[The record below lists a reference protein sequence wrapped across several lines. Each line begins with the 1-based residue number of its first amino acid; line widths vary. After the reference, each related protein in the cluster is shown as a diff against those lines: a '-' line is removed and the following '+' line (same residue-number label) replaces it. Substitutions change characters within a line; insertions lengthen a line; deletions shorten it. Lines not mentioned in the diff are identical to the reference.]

1 MPQTKN
7 QTRNRDGQGQCHARA
22 PDYGEFNLPFG
33 IFDVGAVAMHACVS
47 VCRIRL
53 VRHTC
58 KFESYWERL
67 EQPYYRASEE
77 VAAKS
82 ITGTQRRPPD

>member
-7 QTRNRDGQGQCHARA
+7 QTRNRNGHGQRHARA

-33 IFDVGAVAMHACVS
+33 IFDVGAVAIHAYVS
-47 VCRIRL
+47 VCRIRF

-67 EQPYYRASEE
+67 EQPCYRASEE

-82 ITGTQRRPPD
+82 ISGAQRPPD